1 MFENIFQTIKIF
13 TSILVFCVND
23 NDNIFSSLGVR
34 LDEGDFK
41 TIIENPKYKALKF
54 ETMQKTEP
62 MVILNPSGVLY
73 LKEKWGLNLNKNGE
87 KRMLNETIKE
97 SEIHCVANKQK
108 EMQRL
113 ENRMINLVTTY
124 YTSPE
129 K

>member
-1 MFENIFQTIKIF
+1 M
-13 TSILVFCVND
+13 ILII
-23 NDNIFSSLGVR
+23 IFSALSVR

-54 ETMQKTEP
+54 ETLQKTEP

-87 KRMLNETIKE
+87 KRMLNETVKE
-97 SEIHCVANKQK
+97 SVNHSVVNKQK
-108 EMQRL
+108 DMQRL
-113 ENRMINLVTTY
+113 ENRMLSLVTTY